1 MAGPLSYLTTF
12 MALSVLNSLQLYSA
26 GHGFWPVEEI
36 GELEDKPTRFGE
48 VARGM
53 CLLRTSM

>member
-12 MALSVLNSLQLYSA
+12 TALSVLNSLELYSA
-26 GHGFWPVEEI
+26 GHGFWPVGEI
-36 GELEDKPTRFGE
+36 VELEDKPTGFGE

-53 CLLRTSM
+53 CLLKTSM